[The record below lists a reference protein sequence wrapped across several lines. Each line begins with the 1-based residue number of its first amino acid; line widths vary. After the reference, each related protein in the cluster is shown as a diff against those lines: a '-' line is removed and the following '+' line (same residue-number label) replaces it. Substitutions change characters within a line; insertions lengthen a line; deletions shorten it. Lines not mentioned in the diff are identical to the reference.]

1 MESLRIKNNDIY
13 EIEVNDQGDT
23 ITFYLTDIELPLKIE
38 RMYQMISEIGQDMKK
53 EVEVTEEDG
62 TGVIDAKKLAENRQ
76 AAEAFKKMRAATD
89 EVLGEGACQ
98 KIFGDINYLTM
109 FDDLFEAL
117 EPHLT
122 KMNLQTANI
131 NKRIMEKYKKED
143 EEVV

>member
-1 MESLRIKNNDIY
+1 MESLRVKNNDIY

-76 AAEAFKKMRAATD
+76 VAEAFKKMRAATD

>member
-1 MESLRIKNNDIY
+1 MESLRVKNNDIY

-38 RMYQMISEIGQDMKK
+38 KMYQMISEIGQDMKK
-53 EVEVTEEDG
+53 EVEVTEEGG

-76 AAEAFKKMRAATD
+76 VAEAFKKMRAATD

-98 KIFGDINYLTM
+98 KIFGNINYLTM

>member
-1 MESLRIKNNDIY
+1 MESLRVKNNDIY

-62 TGVIDAKKLAENRQ
+62 PGVIDAKKLAENRQ
-76 AAEAFKKMRAATD
+76 VAEAFKKMRAATD

-98 KIFGDINYLTM
+98 KIFGNINYLTM

>member
-1 MESLRIKNNDIY
+1 MESLRIKNDDIY
-13 EIEVNDQGDT
+13 EIEVNDKGEK

-38 RMYQMISEIGQDMKK
+38 RMYQKISEIGQDMKK
-53 EVEVTEEDG
+53 EVDVTEEDV
-62 TGVIDAKKLAENRQ
+62 TGAIDAKKLAENRQ
-76 AAEAFKKMRAATD
+76 VAEAFKKMRAATD

>member
-1 MESLRIKNNDIY
+1 MESLRVKNNDIY

-62 TGVIDAKKLAENRQ
+62 SGVIDAKKLAENRQ
-76 AAEAFKKMRAATD
+76 VAEAFKKMRAATD

-98 KIFGDINYLTM
+98 KIFGNINYLTM

>member
-1 MESLRIKNNDIY
+1 MESLRVKNNDIY
-13 EIEVNDQGDT
+13 EIEVNDQGDI

-76 AAEAFKKMRAATD
+76 VAEAFKKMRAATD

>member
-1 MESLRIKNNDIY
+1 MESLRVKNNDIY

-53 EVEVTEEDG
+53 EVEVTEEG
-62 TGVIDAKKLAENRQ
+62 GSGVIDAKKLAENRQ
-76 AAEAFKKMRAATD
+76 VAEAFKKMRAATD

-122 KMNLQTANI
+122 KMNIQTANI

>member
-1 MESLRIKNNDIY
+1 MESLRVKNNDIY

-38 RMYQMISEIGQDMKK
+38 KMYQMISEIGQDMKK
-53 EVEVTEEDG
+53 EVEVTEEGG

-76 AAEAFKKMRAATD
+76 VAEAFKKMRAATD

>member
-1 MESLRIKNNDIY
+1 MESLRVKNNDIY
-13 EIEVNDQGDT
+13 EIEVNDQGDS

-76 AAEAFKKMRAATD
+76 VAEAFKKMRAATD